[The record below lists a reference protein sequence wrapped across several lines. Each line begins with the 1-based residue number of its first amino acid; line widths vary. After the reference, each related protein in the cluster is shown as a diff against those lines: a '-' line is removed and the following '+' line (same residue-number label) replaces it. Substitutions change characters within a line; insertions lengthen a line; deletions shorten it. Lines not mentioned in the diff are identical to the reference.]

1 MKMSSDDEIYE
12 GMVRSKI
19 PRETLEKVSKLIGG
33 WANVA
38 EEQDVDL
45 QVTFLACLQIIKVAG
60 PAWRRI
66 AIATLS
72 KEVDE
77 S

>member
-1 MKMSSDDEIYE
+1 MSSDEAIYD
-12 GMVRSKI
+12 GMVRKKI
-19 PRETLEKVSKLIGG
+19 PLETLAKVSKLIEG
-33 WANVA
+33 WAKVA
-38 EEQDVDL
+38 EKEDVTV
-45 QVTFLACLQIIKVAG
+45 QITFLACLQIIKVAG

>member
-1 MKMSSDDEIYE
+1 MSERSSDDDIYD
-12 GMVRSKI
+12 GMVRKKI
-19 PRETLEKVSKLIGG
+19 RRETLRRVNRLIKKWADVTETEKATV
-33 WANVA
+33 
-38 EEQDVDL
+38 

-72 KEVDE
+72 QEDE
-77 S
+77 P

>member
-1 MKMSSDDEIYE
+1 MSERSSDDDIYD
-12 GMVRSKI
+12 GMVRTKI
-19 PRETLEKVSKLIGG
+19 PRETLEKVSRLINE
-33 WANVA
+33 WAKVTDKQKA
-38 EEQDVDL
+38 TV

-72 KEVDE
+72 QEDE
-77 S
+77 P